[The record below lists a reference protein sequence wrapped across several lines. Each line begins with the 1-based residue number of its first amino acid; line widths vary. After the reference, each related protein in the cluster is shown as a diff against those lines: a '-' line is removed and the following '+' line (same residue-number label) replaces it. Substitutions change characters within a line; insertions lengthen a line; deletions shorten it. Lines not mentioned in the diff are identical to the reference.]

1 MNQTAMNA
9 APKANATNK
18 PTLAPARTC
27 SRVNDT
33 FDMTAAATYLESKFA
48 DQASFGSEV
57 RVPLCFCSGAQ
68 LFCDCLETGVYVA
81 MDDLLDEAQE
91 YRHDDNSFEC
101 LSEDN
106 EEYANAEEILGS
118 HFVRGKWGTK

>member
-1 MNQTAMNA
+1 MRRTS
-9 APKANATNK
+9 
-18 PTLAPARTC
+18 LRLHRREPAHE
-27 SRVNDT
+27 VNGT
-33 FDMTAAATYLESKFA
+33 VKMVTAATYLESKFA
-48 DQASFGSEV
+48 DEASFGSEV
-57 RVPLCFCSGAQ
+57 RVPLCFCNGAQ

-101 LSEDN
+101 LSEDD
-106 EEYANAEEILGS
+106 EEYANAEKILGS